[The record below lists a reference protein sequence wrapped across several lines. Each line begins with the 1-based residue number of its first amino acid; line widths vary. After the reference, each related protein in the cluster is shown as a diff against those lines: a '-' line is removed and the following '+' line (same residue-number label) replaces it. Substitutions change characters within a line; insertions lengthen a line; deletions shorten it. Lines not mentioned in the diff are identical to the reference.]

1 MLVGL
6 APPLAAG
13 RRFSWGWGEV
23 SGALGDL
30 GTFLPHILGVIAV
43 VGMSPVG
50 ILSTFGAFYLA
61 TGLAYGIPIP
71 VQPMKAASAVVL
83 VQHLSPGEIA
93 AAGLV
98 LGLVFTLLALSGL
111 AGRLARLTPPLV
123 VSGIQLGVGLSLA
136 LLGAKFMGEQLW
148 LGLLVLGAMIA
159 MFARTRLPAALVAVV
174 LGSLLAYVSSSDRV
188 FPELT
193 LGLHWPS
200 VVLPTWGDVLRA
212 TELAVLPQIPLTLTN
227 ALIVTSALSR
237 QLFPERGDPAP
248 VSKLSLSTGLG
259 NLLAAPLGGY
269 MMCHGSGGLAGH
281 YRFGARTA
289 TAPVL
294 LGMSFLA
301 LGLLLGEGATGLLR
315 LVPAGVVGALLFF
328 SGLELA
334 TASAVARLGWRPAL
348 FVLLLGALAV
358 VFNPALAFIAGLGL
372 WYGSRKSRRRAD
384 NA

>member
-1 MLVGL
+1 MAL
-6 APPLAAG
+6 APALPVS
-13 RRFSWGWGEV
+13 RRFAWGWGEV

-50 ILSTFGAFYLA
+50 VLSTFGALYMA
-61 TGLAYGIPIP
+61 SGLVYGIPIP

-83 VQHLSPGEIA
+83 VQRLSPAEIA

-98 LGLVFTLLALSGL
+98 LGLAFTLLAVSGL
-111 AGRLARLTPPLV
+111 ASRLARLTPSLV
-123 VSGIQLGVGLSLA
+123 VSGIQLGVGVSLA
-136 LLGAKFMGEQLW
+136 LLGARFMGEQVW
-148 LGLLVLGAMIA
+148 LTLLVLAAMAI
-159 MFARTRLPAALVAVV
+159 MFLRTRLPTALVAVV
-174 LGSLLAYVSSSDRV
+174 LGSLLAYVAAPDRH

-193 LGLHWPS
+193 LGLHWPD
-200 VVLPTWGDVLRA
+200 VVLPTWRDVVRA

-248 VSKLSLSTGLG
+248 VSKLSLTTGLG
-259 NLLAAPLGGY
+259 NLMAAPLGGY

-294 LGMSFLA
+294 IGVSFLA
-301 LGLLLGEGATGLLR
+301 LGLLLGESATPLLR

-334 TASAVARLGWRPAL
+334 SASGLGRLGWRPAA
-348 FVLLLGALAV
+348 FVLALGV
-358 VFNPALAFIAGLGL
+358 VGIAYNPAVAFAVGLVL
-372 WYGSRKSRRRAD
+372 WYGYRSLRRVTK